1 MLPYGDLEDR
11 SIVEEILGG
20 LNKNESANAYSDFAN
35 PASIDEKE
43 GIASKKH
50 KSNILRKK

>member
-1 MLPYGDLEDR
+1 MPYGDLEDK
-11 SIVEEILGG
+11 SIVEEILSG
-20 LNKNESANAYSDFAN
+20 LNKKERANSYNDFAN

>member
-1 MLPYGDLEDR
+1 MLPYGDLED
-11 SIVEEILGG
+11 ICLVEELLAG
-20 LNKNESANAYSDFAN
+20 LNKKEQTNAFLDFAN

-50 KSNILRKK
+50 KTNILRKK

>member
-1 MLPYGDLEDR
+1 MLPYGDLEDI
-11 SIVEEILGG
+11 SIVEEIMRG
-20 LNKNESANAYSDFAN
+20 LNKKERANAYSDFAN

>member
-1 MLPYGDLEDR
+1 MMPYGDLEDSR
-11 SIVEEILGG
+11 IVEEILGG
-20 LNKNESANAYSDFAN
+20 LNKKEMANACNDFAN